1 MTLWLC
7 DLRQGSILSESPS
20 PHPRMG
26 IVLRPLLRVFT
37 RLRCSDISA
46 VLGTAFNLQKVLGG
60 YLPQVYYCP
69 DFLPDSESLLL
80 SHYSRCGPRVM
91 VSSHQTDSS
100 SPLRPCSSASSPV
113 KTAWFDCTLGSGF
126 FSSEEE
132 KAPLRIVLEAWRK
145 LRLLFL
151 SPEEA
156 AMSHG
161 RACKP
166 VKVFFVSPPSPGGRT
181 LALQQGP
188 LCLVLSSPSS
198 AERVCII
205 SVNPPI

>member
-1 MTLWLC
+1 M
-7 DLRQGSILSESPS
+7 
-20 PHPRMG
+20 
-26 IVLRPLLRVFT
+26 
-37 RLRCSDISA
+37 
-46 VLGTAFNLQKVLGG
+46 LGTTFNLQKVLGG
-60 YLPQVYYCP
+60 YRPQVYYCP

-80 SHYSRCGPRVM
+80 SHYSRCSPRVM

-100 SPLRPCSSASSPV
+100 SPLRPRSSASSPV
-113 KTAWFDCTLGSGF
+113 ETAWFDYSLGSGF

-145 LRLLFL
+145 LRLLIL

-156 AMSHG
+156 AMSHS
-161 RACKP
+161 RACKLG
-166 VKVFFVSPPSPGGRT
+166 KVFFISPPSPSGHT
-181 LALQQGP
+181 LTLQQGP

-198 AERVCII
+198 AECVCIV